1 MHRVQALTKFLKS
14 VNWKVPQ
21 EAKQA
26 LDLLNKWSPMD
37 VDDALELLSPSF
49 INPAVRKYAVT
60 RLQQA
65 DDEVRHCSKLR
76 ALRLSSGKHTH
87 HTEPCDKS

>member
-1 MHRVQALTKFLKS
+1 M
-14 VNWKVPQ
+14 NWKVPQ

-37 VDDALELLSPSF
+37 VDDALELLSPAF
-49 INPAVRKYAVT
+49 VNPAVRKYAVT

-65 DDEVRHCSKLR
+65 DDEVDSIHLYYIISANNELR
-76 ALRLSSGKHTH
+76 F
-87 HTEPCDKS
+87 

>member
-1 MHRVQALTKFLKS
+1 VQALTKFLKS
-14 VNWKVPQ
+14 VNWKVSQ

-37 VDDALELLSPSF
+37 VDDALELLSPAF
-49 INPAVRKYAVT
+49 VNPAVRKYAVT

-65 DDEVRHCSKLR
+65 DDEVRQRSQHCTLLSLP
-76 ALRLSSGKHTH
+76 LRLCFCLSLLVGWFV
-87 HTEPCDKS
+87 C

>member
-1 MHRVQALTKFLKS
+1 

-37 VDDALELLSPSF
+37 VDDALELLSPAF
-49 INPAVRKYAVT
+49 VNPAVRKYAVT

-65 DDEVRHCSKLR
+65 DDEVS
-76 ALRLSSGKHTH
+76 ALFLVYRYYVILY
-87 HTEPCDKS
+87 

>member
-1 MHRVQALTKFLKS
+1 M
-14 VNWKVPQ
+14 NWKVPQ

-37 VDDALELLSPSF
+37 VDDALELLSPAF
-49 INPAVRKYAVT
+49 VNPAVRKYAVT

-65 DDEVRHCSKLR
+65 DDEVS
-76 ALRLSSGKHTH
+76 ALFLVYRYYVILY
-87 HTEPCDKS
+87 

>member
-1 MHRVQALTKFLKS
+1 LDLFNASSCICCLHWLAQALTKFLKS
-14 VNWKVPQ
+14 VNWKVAQ

-49 INPAVRKYAVT
+49 VNPAVRKYAVT

-65 DDEVRHCSKLR
+65 DDEVIAC
-76 ALRLSSGKHTH
+76 
-87 HTEPCDKS
+87 CCVCYF